1 MARVLV
7 TGASG
12 FIGTHLVAALAARG
26 DEVTCLVRKS
36 SRIGPLRRA
45 GAQLI
50 HGDVTDRDSLPAAI
64 AGKQVVYHVAGCTQ
78 ALSSR
83 HFYSVNRW
91 GVANVA
97 QVCAGRTTPP
107 VMVSVSSLAAVGP
120 APDGRPKTETDRPAP
135 VSHYG
140 HSKRAGERVAEAFA
154 DRVPITIVRPPI
166 VLGEYD
172 RMGFSLFHYID
183 RFGVHLAPGLSRPRF
198 SLIHADDLAELL
210 ILAAERGKRLPSERA
225 ETREPQG
232 YYFAACE
239 QNPLY
244 ADLGR
249 MVSKA
254 LGRRWVMVIP
264 AASPVVWTVAMAG
277 EVVSRVCRNPLFVN
291 VDKAREITAGSWLC
305 SARTAAEQALVVL
318 STMPNAR
325 NGQASQEWDREGIQ
339 AVIQLCNRRAAA
351 STGPQ
356 RFKIEYVRPTE

>member
-1 MARVLV
+1 MAKVLV

-12 FIGTHLVAALAARG
+12 FIGSHLVAALTARG
-26 DEVTCLVRKS
+26 DEVACLVRKS
-36 SRIGPLRRA
+36 SRLAPLRRYNP
-45 GAQLI
+45 QFI
-50 HGDVTDRDSLPAAI
+50 HGDVTDRESLSAAV
-64 AGKQVVYHVAGCTQ
+64 AGKQIVYHLAGCTQ
-78 ALSSR
+78 ALNPR
-83 HFYSVNRW
+83 QFYRVNRW

-97 QVCAGRTTPP
+97 QACAGRTTPP
-107 VMVSVSSLAAVGP
+107 VLVSVSSLAAAGP
-120 APDGRPKTETDRPAP
+120 SPDGQPKTEADRPVP

-172 RMGFSLFHYID
+172 RMGFPLFHYIA

-210 ILAAERGKRLPSERA
+210 ILAAERGRRLPAGGGNNPRGPE
-225 ETREPQG
+225 G

-239 QNPLY
+239 VSPLY
-244 ADLGR
+244 SDLGR

-264 AASPVVWTVAMAG
+264 TTAPVVWTVAMAG
-277 EVVSRVCRNPLFVN
+277 ELVSRVRHNPLFMN

-305 SARTAAEQALVVL
+305 SARAAAEQLNFAVAVPLFDRL
-318 STMPNAR
+318 RQTA
-325 NGQASQEWDREGIQ
+325 EWYRREKW
-339 AVIQLCNRRAAA
+339 L
-351 STGPQ
+351 
-356 RFKIEYVRPTE
+356 